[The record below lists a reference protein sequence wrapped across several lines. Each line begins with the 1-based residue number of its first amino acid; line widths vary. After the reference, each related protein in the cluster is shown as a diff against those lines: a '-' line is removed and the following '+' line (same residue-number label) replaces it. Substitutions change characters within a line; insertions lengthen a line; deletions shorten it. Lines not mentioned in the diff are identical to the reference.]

1 MQGHPTTQPEEVR
14 SLMPFGEQVAATDAA
29 SVPTEAYLLDVRE
42 PDEWTAG
49 HAPEALHIPLGQ
61 LRSRAGEVPAD
72 RNVYVVCRSGGRS
85 AQAASFLNAEG
96 WSAINVDGGMRGWAA
111 AGRSMLSETA
121 DPPVV
126 A

>member
-1 MQGHPTTQPEEVR
+1 
-14 SLMPFGEQVAATDAA
+14 MPFGEQVAATDAA
-29 SVPTEAYLLDVRE
+29 SVPAEAYLLDVRE

-85 AQAASFLNAEG
+85 AQATSFLNAEG